1 MRGSNNGSM
10 ACLLAAKW
18 PKMVHDFVPSNWPNM
33 SWALMP
39 VGGFERKG
47 AGAGAAT
54 RSARELHNVDT
65 NSVLR

>member
-1 MRGSNNGSM
+1 
-10 ACLLAAKW
+10 
-18 PKMVHDFVPSNWPNM
+18 M